1 MNFIIE
7 ITIQFAQVL
16 RVSRSAQL
24 FRVLV
29 SALVW
34 VWLRFRGRTRLSAIL
49 RIFSSSN
56 FIAGSICDVM
66 ERPNTAVRAPTT
78 PLLSSYGPYGCQK
91 LSGHDDHVSLDHVII
106 ENLLITESQ
115 ISCVCADSYF
125 SFP

>member
-66 ERPNTAVRAPTT
+66 ERPNTAVRFRPAPTT

-91 LSGHDDHVSLDHVII
+91 LSGHKDHVTI
-106 ENLLITESQ
+106 
-115 ISCVCADSYF
+115 
-125 SFP
+125 